1 MDGMKRVA
9 RLCNKGNKK
18 QSKRILIG
26 LIILSVF
33 GIMVVVF
40 QESFVT
46 TRQEEYYNRYG
57 AWSGAVY
64 NVSEEVLKT
73 LGESPD
79 VKEHG
84 NIRFFTNV
92 TASVDGQAFEL
103 GTIEEEVYKL
113 GRLSLKEGVLPK
125 SNREIA
131 MDEHLLKKL
140 GEDIQVGAE
149 VEIPLE
155 WDEGGIASQETQR
168 FTLSGI
174 LKSWGKEWQTER
186 YKLPD
191 IFIYDDTDL
200 GRQPEVQTDYFFLG
214 DSKKGY
220 SVEGI
225 SELLN
230 VNPDST
236 YVYNSLSYSIP
247 QSAADKFFEQGSVI
261 GIVCAVSFIIVMYLL
276 MGTVKSKRYKI
287 VLMKGLGADN
297 IDLFCMTFWEAFYLW
312 IVAAPIGLAA
322 GIVSSAGMLML
333 ARRIFRLNLMVKI
346 NWFTVLIVMAAIAVF
361 VLVGYMVIVLT
372 SVYQELPSSFRSD
385 NSEAQN
391 MRLPKIRSIRK
402 LTTFRLYKKNRI
414 FYRGRSFMRL
424 GVVVIMI
431 VALSLSIVRF
441 FRYYQDYNV
450 TKSNIEYKYEL
461 EIYDMEK
468 GLDMEILQEFQNIK
482 DIVGIDAKK
491 TIHQMNHP
499 ISVHWS
505 GWTNSSYISTLRKYS
520 LVGSGEA
527 DQDCFET
534 IAVSV
539 IEEDEQEIVN
549 WYQKCIDEGEIDPEK
564 FINGEQCVLF
574 LSPFYLDK
582 SNLLELEYTATPIM
596 DYETYERV
604 AKVYEYELGEESIK
618 PGDIV
623 TIETVKGKREIAVG
637 GIIRTVS
644 GVQDIVRRNIEA
656 GSGIVAVGEGF
667 INRIEPT
674 DVSDKYNYITLTSHA
689 NADYGDTD
697 WQVENLINKYVGAE
711 DNTKYHYQNRRY
723 ISEFFIRADLTA
735 MLQSVF
741 ISFISL
747 LLFVIIMYQGV
758 TGKMETDENR
768 IRIFRALG
776 MTRRSINRMYTWEY
790 VLEGLG
796 AGVAGMILA
805 AAIQFAIWSKDSSGK
820 ELKEIWEVAKV
831 LSPVN
836 QYMVHI
842 YAGVFLL
849 YMVVYL
855 LIVLVPT
862 KRILLKK

>member
-33 GIMVVVF
+33 GIMVIVF

-64 NVSEEVLKT
+64 NASEEVLKT

-84 NIRFFTNV
+84 NIRVFTNV

-200 GRQPEVQTDYFFLG
+200 VRQPEVQTDYFFLG
-214 DSKKGY
+214 DSEKGY

-230 VNPDST
+230 ANPDST

-261 GIVCAVSFIIVMYLL
+261 GVVCVVAFIIVMYLL

-414 FYRGRSFMRL
+414 FYRGRSLMRL
-424 GVVVIMI
+424 GIAVIMI

-461 EIYDMEK
+461 EIYDIEQ
-468 GLDMEILQEFQNIK
+468 GLDTAALQEFKDIK
-482 DIVGIDAKK
+482 DIVRVDAEK
-491 TIHQMNHP
+491 TVHQMDPP
-499 ISVHWS
+499 ISIHWS
-505 GWTNSSYISTLRKYS
+505 GWKNSEYINTLRKYTYIGNEG
-520 LVGSGEA
+520 VN
-527 DQDCFET
+527 QDYFET
-534 IAVSV
+534 TFISV
-539 IEEDEQEIVN
+539 TAKDNPGAIE
-549 WYQKCIDEGEIDPEK
+549 WYRKCIDEGELDYEK
-564 FINGEQCVLF
+564 FMNGEQCILF
-574 LSPFYLDK
+574 LSPFVLESSK
-582 SNLLELEYTATPIM
+582 LLEF
-596 DYETYERV
+596 DYSILPLLSEEQYQRTK
-604 AKVYEYELGEESIK
+604 KVYEYESGDGSIR
-618 PGDIV
+618 PGDMI
-623 TIETVKGKREIAVG
+623 TIKTTKGEQEIAVG
-637 GIIRTVS
+637 GIVRTVTGWPEGNVKDAAIGS
-644 GVQDIVRRNIEA
+644 GVIV
-656 GSGIVAVGEGF
+656 VGEGY
-667 INRIEPT
+667 IDKAEPT
-674 DVSDKYNYITLTSHA
+674 DVSDKYNYVTLISHA

-697 WQVENLINKYVGAE
+697 WQVENLINQYVGTDE
-711 DNTKYHYQNRRY
+711 GTKYHYQNRRY

-831 LSPVN
+831 MSPVN

>member
-1 MDGMKRVA
+1 MDGMKRIA
-9 RLCNKGNKK
+9 KLCNKGNKK

-64 NVSEEVLKT
+64 NASEEVLKT

-84 NIRFFTNV
+84 NIRVFTNV
-92 TASVDGQAFEL
+92 TASIDGQAFEL

-125 SNREIA
+125 GNREIV

-155 WDEGGIASQETQR
+155 WNEGGIASQETQR

-200 GRQPEVQTDYFFLG
+200 GRQPEVQTNYFFLG

-230 VNPDST
+230 ANPDST

-261 GIVCAVSFIIVMYLL
+261 GVVCVVAFIIVMYLL

-333 ARRIFRLNLMVKI
+333 ARRIFKLNLMVKI

-424 GVVVIMI
+424 GIAVIMI

-461 EIYDMEK
+461 EIYDIEQ
-468 GLDMEILQEFQNIK
+468 GLDTAALQKFKDIK
-482 DIVGIDAKK
+482 DIVRVDAEK
-491 TIHQMNHP
+491 TVRQMDPP
-499 ISVHWS
+499 ISIHWS
-505 GWTNSSYISTLRKYS
+505 GWKNSEYINTLRKYTYI
-520 LVGSGEA
+520 GNEGA
-527 DQDCFET
+527 NQDYFET
-534 IAVSV
+534 TLISV
-539 IEEDEQEIVN
+539 TSKDNPGAIE
-549 WYQKCIDEGEIDPEK
+549 WYRKCIDEGELDYEK
-564 FINGEQCVLF
+564 FMNGEQCILF
-574 LSPFYLDK
+574 LSPFVLESSK
-582 SNLLELEYTATPIM
+582 LLEF
-596 DYETYERV
+596 DYSILPLLSEEQYQRTK
-604 AKVYEYELGEESIK
+604 KVYEYESGDGSIR
-618 PGDIV
+618 PGDMI
-623 TIETVKGKREIAVG
+623 TIKTTKGEQEIAVG
-637 GIIRTVS
+637 GIVRTVTGWPEGNVKDAAIGS
-644 GVQDIVRRNIEA
+644 GVIV
-656 GSGIVAVGEGF
+656 VGEGY
-667 INRIEPT
+667 IDKAEPT
-674 DVSDKYNYITLTSHA
+674 DVSDKYNYVTLISHA

-697 WQVENLINKYVGAE
+697 WQVENLINQYVGTDE
-711 DNTKYHYQNRRY
+711 GTKYHYQNRRY

-831 LSPVN
+831 MSPVN

>member
-33 GIMVVVF
+33 GIMVIVF

-64 NVSEEVLKT
+64 NASEEVLKT

-84 NIRFFTNV
+84 NIRVFTNV

-125 SNREIA
+125 GNREIA

-149 VEIPLE
+149 IEISLE

-200 GRQPEVQTDYFFLG
+200 GRQPEVQTDCFFLG
-214 DSKKGY
+214 DSDKGY

-230 VNPDST
+230 ANQDST

-414 FYRGRSFMRL
+414 FYRGRSLMRL
-424 GVVVIMI
+424 GIAVIMI

-461 EIYDMEK
+461 EIYDIEQ
-468 GLDMEILQEFQNIK
+468 GLDTAALQEFKDIK
-482 DIVGIDAKK
+482 DIVRVDAEK
-491 TIHQMNHP
+491 TVHQMDPP
-499 ISVHWS
+499 ISIHWS
-505 GWTNSSYISTLRKYS
+505 GWKNSEYINTLRKYTYIGNEG
-520 LVGSGEA
+520 VN
-527 DQDCFET
+527 QDYFET
-534 IAVSV
+534 TFISV
-539 IEEDEQEIVN
+539 TAKDNPGAIE
-549 WYQKCIDEGEIDPEK
+549 WYRKCIDEGELDYEK
-564 FINGEQCVLF
+564 FMNGEQCILF
-574 LSPFYLDK
+574 LSPFVLESSK
-582 SNLLELEYTATPIM
+582 LLEF
-596 DYETYERV
+596 DYSILPLLSEEQYQRTK
-604 AKVYEYELGEESIK
+604 KVYEYESGDGSIR
-618 PGDIV
+618 PGDMI
-623 TIETVKGKREIAVG
+623 TIKTTKGEQEIAVG
-637 GIIRTVS
+637 GIVRTVTGWPEGNVKDAAIGS
-644 GVQDIVRRNIEA
+644 GVIV
-656 GSGIVAVGEGF
+656 VGEGY
-667 INRIEPT
+667 IDKAEPT
-674 DVSDKYNYITLTSHA
+674 DVSDKYNYVTLISHA

-697 WQVENLINKYVGAE
+697 WQVENLINQYVGTDE
-711 DNTKYHYQNRRY
+711 GTKYHYQNRRY

-831 LSPVN
+831 MSPVN

>member
-64 NVSEEVLKT
+64 NASEEVLKT

-84 NIRFFTNV
+84 NIRVFTNV

-125 SNREIA
+125 GNREIA

-214 DSKKGY
+214 DSDKGY

-230 VNPDST
+230 ANQDST

-276 MGTVKSKRYKI
+276 MGAVKSKRYKI

-391 MRLPKIRSIRK
+391 MRLPKVRSIRK

-414 FYRGRSFMRL
+414 FYRGRSLMRL
-424 GVVVIMI
+424 GIAVTMI

-461 EIYDMEK
+461 EIYDIEQ
-468 GLDMEILQEFQNIK
+468 GLDTAALQEFKDIK
-482 DIVGIDAKK
+482 DIVRVDAEK
-491 TIHQMNHP
+491 TVRQMDPP
-499 ISVHWS
+499 ISIHWS
-505 GWTNSSYISTLRKYS
+505 GWKNSEYINTLRKYTYI
-520 LVGSGEA
+520 GNEGA
-527 DQDCFET
+527 NQDYFET
-534 IAVSV
+534 TFISV
-539 IEEDEQEIVN
+539 TSKDNPGAIE
-549 WYQKCIDEGEIDPEK
+549 WYRKCIDEGELDYEK
-564 FINGEQCVLF
+564 FMNGEQCILF
-574 LSPFYLDK
+574 LSPFVLESSK
-582 SNLLELEYTATPIM
+582 LLEF
-596 DYETYERV
+596 DYSILPLLSEEQYQKTK
-604 AKVYEYELGEESIK
+604 KVYEYESGDGSIR
-618 PGDIV
+618 PGDMI
-623 TIETVKGKREIAVG
+623 TIKTTKGEQEIAVG
-637 GIIRTVS
+637 GIVRTVTGWPEGNVKDAVLGS
-644 GVQDIVRRNIEA
+644 GVIV
-656 GSGIVAVGEGF
+656 VGEGY
-667 INRIEPT
+667 IDKAEPT

-697 WQVENLINKYVGAE
+697 WQVENLINQYVGTDE
-711 DNTKYHYQNRRY
+711 GTKYHYQNRRY

-741 ISFISL
+741 ISLISL

-831 LSPVN
+831 MSPVN